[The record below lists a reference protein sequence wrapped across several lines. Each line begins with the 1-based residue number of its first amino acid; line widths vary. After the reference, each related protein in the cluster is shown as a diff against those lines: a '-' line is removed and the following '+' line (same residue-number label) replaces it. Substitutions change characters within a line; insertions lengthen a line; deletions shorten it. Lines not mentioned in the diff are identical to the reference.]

1 MNPEIETFLQSWRS
15 LLEQGTTAGLG
26 FTDKQHVV
34 MLLAAL
40 PSTWRPFVTTQSYQT
55 QSLAVLINKMRQEYA
70 FTKLTTIADN
80 NLNQSTIPIAMA
92 TTIPMSNQ
100 HQQQPHRFNKSI
112 NYNHQNQRTSLCN
125 YCNKPGHRE
134 KDCRT
139 KQRNTS
145 NHLNTKVMTCNYCNR
160 QGNLERECRTKQRE
174 VGQRPQARIAQLQQN
189 PPSSGEEMYL
199 FNTSLTKTTGLD
211 LSWYLDTGT
220 THHMTFDK
228 LYLTQY
234 IELTTPLHVHLGDS
248 STRQAQGYGTLT
260 FSLPNN
266 NHLHIHKVYFVPGL
280 TKNLLSVSQA
290 TECGYTLTF
299 KGNSCLFES
308 QRANGTSYTIPCFK
322 TQNLYPIPITPIKI
336 SNASSTKRK
345 RIEKESHTHG
355 CCSINAKSRKPPKHL
370 LGRSHGMIGPFTHLT
385 FCEGCLFRKS
395 HGNSLLFTISI
406 AYDNTQLSNTMR

>member
-70 FTKLTTIADN
+70 FTKLTTIANN

-189 PPSSGEEMYL
+189 PPASGEEMYLFNTYLTSTTGLLQQNPPSSGEEMYL

-211 LSWYLDTGT
+211 LSWYLDTGA
-220 THHMTFDK
+220 THHMTFNK

-234 IELTTPLHVHLGDS
+234 KELTTPLDV
-248 STRQAQGYGTLT
+248 
-260 FSLPNN
+260 
-266 NHLHIHKVYFVPGL
+266 
-280 TKNLLSVSQA
+280 
-290 TECGYTLTF
+290 
-299 KGNSCLFES
+299 
-308 QRANGTSYTIPCFK
+308 
-322 TQNLYPIPITPIKI
+322 
-336 SNASSTKRK
+336 
-345 RIEKESHTHG
+345 
-355 CCSINAKSRKPPKHL
+355 
-370 LGRSHGMIGPFTHLT
+370 
-385 FCEGCLFRKS
+385 
-395 HGNSLLFTISI
+395 
-406 AYDNTQLSNTMR
+406 QL